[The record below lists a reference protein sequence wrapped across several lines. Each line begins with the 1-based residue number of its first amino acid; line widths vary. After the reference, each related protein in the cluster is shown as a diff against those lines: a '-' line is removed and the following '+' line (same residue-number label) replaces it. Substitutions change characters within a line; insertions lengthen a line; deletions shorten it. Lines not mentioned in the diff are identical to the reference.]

1 MCTSSDTFRRHLKP
15 NISSRPFN
23 PLSTFRLSPH
33 LLLTVA
39 VAYTQLFRQKSDS
52 KRKKMKNGPTIKYET
67 KI

>member
-1 MCTSSDTFRRHLKP
+1 MCTSPDTFRRHLKP

-39 VAYTQLFRQKSDS
+39 VAYTQLYFV
-52 KRKKMKNGPTIKYET
+52 KNLTANGKNEKWANNQI
-67 KI
+67 